1 MGEGVANG
9 GDDACPIANG
19 RLTEEP
25 RLRTPGARFLRE
37 TPAPVRPEWQHDPDR
52 APERPSAPARC
63 TTDVSIAMV
72 KSTSAA
78 MAAVS
83 LMSLSASPT
92 WVTLLWR
99 ARRSASLS
107 RLSACS
113 TQPDM

>member
-1 MGEGVANG
+1 
-9 GDDACPIANG
+9 
-19 RLTEEP
+19 
-25 RLRTPGARFLRE
+25 
-37 TPAPVRPEWQHDPDR
+37 
-52 APERPSAPARC
+52 
-63 TTDVSIAMV
+63 VSIAMV